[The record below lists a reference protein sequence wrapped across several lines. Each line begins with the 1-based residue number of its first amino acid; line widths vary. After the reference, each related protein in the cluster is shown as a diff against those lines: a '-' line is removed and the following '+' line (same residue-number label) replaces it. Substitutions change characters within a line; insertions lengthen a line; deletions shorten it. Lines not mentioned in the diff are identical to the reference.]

1 MNDMNERND
10 FMQAVA
16 YEGYF
21 DNGLF
26 YSAGKTLTIPEKC
39 RVLITILETPQQAK
53 SNRKLQFD
61 FVTDVPPLPDSFFE
75 PLPEDEL
82 ELWEQ

>member
-1 MNDMNERND
+1 
-10 FMQAVA
+10 MQAVA

-39 RVLITILETPQQAK
+39 RVVITILETPQQAR

-61 FVTDVPPLPDSFFE
+61 FVTDIPPLPDSFFE
-75 PLPEDEL
+75 PLPEEEL